1 MEMDFCTKGEV
12 HITMLKHLDD
22 AVKTFEEAQANSRG
36 DNDKIIQNKI
46 SPNSFQF

>member
-1 MEMDFCTKGEV
+1 MSLQGGVNGNMNQGCDSV
-12 HITMLKHLDD
+12 
-22 AVKTFEEAQANSRG
+22 VVSRQSQAHSRG

>member
-1 MEMDFCTKGEV
+1 MSNDVCGR
-12 HITMLKHLDD
+12 
-22 AVKTFEEAQANSRG
+22 VKPENSMGSQLGDRG